1 LNNFA
6 FALQAESVYAE
17 VMIYA
22 PQIRVF
28 LEQIVPLKHTCCAQ
42 KTMDFE
48 KLANTIKSFF
58 GRTKMYD
65 AINFA
70 TPRILKT

>member
-1 LNNFA
+1 MNNFA

-28 LEQIVPLKHTCCAQ
+28 LEQIVSLKHTCCAQ
-42 KTMDFE
+42 KTMGFE

-58 GRTKMYD
+58 GRQKCMMLL
-65 AINFA
+65 
-70 TPRILKT
+70 ILQLQEF